1 MARVSA
7 PDGEP
12 QGGAV
17 TEGAA
22 GLVVLFDVD
31 DTLLDGGG
39 VKAAIGERIGAALG
53 AAEARRFWREYE
65 AAREERGHADV
76 TAAMRRFARGGGAG
90 VLAALAEAVYG
101 VGFAALLHP
110 GALEAIAHARTL
122 GAPAVLSDGDPRFQR
137 HKIRAAGIEAAVGG
151 RVLVCAHKERELD
164 EVRARWPA
172 RRYAVL
178 DDRPRILAA
187 VKRALGAD
195 AATIHVAQGP
205 HAGERAEPP
214 PDLRLASIG
223 EFASVDGEALRAA
236 AAGAA

>member
-1 MARVSA
+1 MTEA
-7 PDGEP
+7 PDG
-12 QGGAV
+12 
-17 TEGAA
+17 GAA

-39 VKAAIGERIGAALG
+39 VKAAIGEGVGAAFG
-53 AAEARRFWREYE
+53 AAETRRFWREYE
-65 AAREERGHADV
+65 AARGERGHADV
-76 TAAMRRFARGGGAG
+76 GEAMRRFARGRGGG

-101 VGFAALLHP
+101 VAFAALLYP

-122 GAPAVLSDGDPRFQR
+122 GTPAVLSDGDPRFQR
-137 HKIRAAGIEAAVGG
+137 HKIRAAGIEAAAGG

-172 RRYAVL
+172 RRYAIL

-187 VKRALGAD
+187 VKDALGAGV
-195 AATIHVAQGP
+195 ATIHVAQGP
-205 HAGERAEPP
+205 HAGEAASPP

-223 EFASVDGEALRAA
+223 EFASIGGEALRAA
-236 AAGAA
+236 AGAA